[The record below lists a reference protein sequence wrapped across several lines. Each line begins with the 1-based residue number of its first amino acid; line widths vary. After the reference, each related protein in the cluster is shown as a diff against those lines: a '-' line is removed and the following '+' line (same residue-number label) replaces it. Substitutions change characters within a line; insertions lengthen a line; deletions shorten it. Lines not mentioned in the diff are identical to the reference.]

1 MKIKKFLRELEN
13 TRQKSKTGWYV
24 TSYCFYISE
33 KIESVHIS
41 LARYTKTK
49 YQVDRIV
56 IESETEIEN
65 LEDKIMKKLER
76 FEIRD
81 QDRRTR

>member
-1 MKIKKFLRELEN
+1 M
-13 TRQKSKTGWYV
+13 

-81 QDRRTR
+81 QDRRIR